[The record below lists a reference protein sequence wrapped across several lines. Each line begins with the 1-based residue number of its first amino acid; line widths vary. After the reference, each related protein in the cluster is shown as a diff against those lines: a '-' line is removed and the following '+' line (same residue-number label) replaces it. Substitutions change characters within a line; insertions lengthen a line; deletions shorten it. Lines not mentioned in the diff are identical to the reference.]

1 MIQFLMAAA
10 PALLDAGM
18 AAFGASQ
25 ENQAAQAQQE
35 AQKAQAEAQI
45 KLNQMAANREWDGAQ
60 RNYNSKVEA
69 AALQHVEILKKRVRA
84 EGSYSAE
91 EGRSGK
97 TAKRRKTI
105 QATGAAGYD
114 MNALNRS
121 TQSAKEATL
130 NKMEQTAID
139 TDLANQKAASM
150 VKPIVQK
157 SVLGAA
163 AMSLGMSAAK
173 AGIGALA
180 GKFANPMGKAK
191 AAAGAAKAVD
201 YAGGA
206 AETGAFTNK
215 LTGLSSMADDF
226 KFDLGGGLLDNPLA
240 GYSMPT
246 GAFQEFGLLEGLKIR
261 R

>member
-18 AAFGASQ
+18 AAFGTSQ
-25 ENQAAQAQQE
+25 ENQAAQAQQD
-35 AQKAQAEAQI
+35 AQRAQAEAQI

-139 TDLANQKAASM
+139 TDLANQRAANK
-150 VKPIVQK
+150 VQPIVQK

-163 AMSLGMSAAK
+163 LGSLAKSAVT
-173 AGIGALA
+173 AGAGALA
-180 GKFANPMGKAK
+180 GQFANPMGKAK
-191 AAAGAAKAVD
+191 SAAGSAKAVD
-201 YAGGA
+201 YVGGA
-206 AETGAFTNK
+206 AENVGFTEK
-215 LTGLSSMADDF
+215 LTGLSNPTNPFAL
-226 KFDLGGGLLDNPLA
+226 KFEPGDLDLAGFTGGG
-240 GYSMPT
+240 S
-246 GAFQEFGLLEGLKIR
+246 LLEDEKLSNLWNLGIR

>member
-1 MIQFLMAAA
+1 MIQFLLAAA
-10 PALLDAGM
+10 PAFLQAGQ

-25 ENQAAQAQQE
+25 ENQAAKAQQD

-69 AALQHVEILKKRVRA
+69 AAMQHVEILKKRVRA

-105 QATGAAGYD
+105 QATGAAGFD

-130 NKMEQTAID
+130 HKMEQTAID
-139 TDLANQKAASM
+139 TDLANQRAANM
-150 VKPIVQK
+150 VKPIMQK

-163 AMSLGMSAAK
+163 VGSLAMSAAT
-173 AGIGALA
+173 AGIGALK

-191 AAAGAAKAVD
+191 DAAGAAD

-206 AETGAFTNK
+206 AENVGFTEK
-215 LTGLSSMADDF
+215 LGGLGSFTDEF
-226 KFDLGGGLLDNPLA
+226 KFDTGMEVGMSDPMFA
-240 GYSMPT
+240 GNLMGAYSGSLPI
-246 GAFQEFGLLEGLKIR
+246 GILETLKIR